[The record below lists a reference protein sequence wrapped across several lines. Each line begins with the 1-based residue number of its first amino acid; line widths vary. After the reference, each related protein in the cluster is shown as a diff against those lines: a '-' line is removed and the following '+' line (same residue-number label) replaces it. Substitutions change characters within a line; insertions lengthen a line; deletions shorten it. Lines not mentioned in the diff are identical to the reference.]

1 MITSAITVYNS
12 SKKKLKIVKYKNLDT
27 NFLKCINLMLL
38 RNISL
43 DEIGFDNI
51 SILET
56 YSGFKFLYKDE
67 IVKEYFIFNTQEKSW
82 ESNLMLKIK
91 KNYPEKFNKVNW
103 KIFLEHSK
111 FLNVN
116 FFLLD
121 IISYNNQSILNILEE
136 YLIYLYFNKLEN

>member
-12 SKKKLKIVKYKNLDT
+12 SKKNLKIVKYKNLDT

-38 RNISL
+38 RNISF

-136 YLIYLYFNKLEN
+136 YLIYLYFNKLKN

>member
-12 SKKKLKIVKYKNLDT
+12 SKNNLKTVKYKNLDI

-38 RNISL
+38 RNISF

-56 YSGFKFLYKDE
+56 YSGFKFLYKNKT
-67 IVKEYFIFNTQEKSW
+67 VKEYFIFNTQEKSW

-91 KNYPEKFNKVNW
+91 KNYPEKINKINW

>member
-136 YLIYLYFNKLEN
+136 YLIYLYFNKLKN